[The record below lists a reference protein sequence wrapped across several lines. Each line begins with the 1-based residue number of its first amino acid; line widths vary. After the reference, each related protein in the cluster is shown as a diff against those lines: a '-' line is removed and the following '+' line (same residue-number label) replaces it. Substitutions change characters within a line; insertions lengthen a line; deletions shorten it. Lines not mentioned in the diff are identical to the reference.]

1 MKRSLLIIA
10 WLIAAALLQGP
21 PATAQTAPTS
31 ALARRPQLWAI
42 IVGVGSPLDPK
53 VRAQSRREAVQ
64 QAFNVLR
71 WFSGTA
77 GWDRSHLLLLTD
89 FGGNDDPGLPQSPSP
104 NITPS
109 KKNLDWAFQTWLASK
124 AQPGDVIVFYFAGQS
139 RALVAGDPS
148 VSPDYYLLP
157 SDVLSVNLPVRG
169 WALDRALDGY
179 ARQGKFQVVC
189 WLGTALQV
197 QQAAGG
203 GNARPADP
211 ARLNRD
217 WLRRLARWPAV
228 TVWLASDRPPLNPA
242 SDPAAPFT
250 KALLEGLGIK
260 DRKQNLA
267 ACLRTL
273 HRDSKLE
280 LGGFQ
285 SIGGVPPGLTLW
297 ADQFGVPV
305 KQPQPEMVLQV
316 GHADRIHDIVS
327 TPDSRM
333 LMTASQDSTVRVWSP
348 SQKALL
354 RVLTG
359 HAVGVTAL
367 GLSSNGKWLVSGGG
381 RGEILI
387 HDLTQDFAR
396 RSVARQP
403 YEEGSRVEQIAM
415 LPDGTHFVTIDSKG
429 YGFLWDLGKPSLT
442 LERWIQDAACRR
454 VASGGSGG
462 KGIVAALC
470 GEGTV
475 RLFDSSG
482 AGGVAIP
489 VPGGRPSAIAVS
501 IDGRLLGVGCDNGL
515 VVVRDIITGQ
525 QIDQKVGEGSIEHLA
540 FSPQELL
547 AVGHEKGVRLIEV
560 KAGPTL
566 GRASDLLGDGGT
578 EKLTFSPD
586 GRMLAACTRDGGAL
600 QVWRID
606 GVAQQQS
613 IVKEPQAGVL
623 SLAFSS
629 DSRNLITGTK
639 LGSVK
644 TWPLEDRGEAPS
656 WTIPANRG
664 KVQHVSTSPG
674 RRFLLVINELHQA
687 HIWDL
692 AQRSC
697 RRLAGTWSSG
707 DFQSDDVLVLAD
719 RPGADQPGRLV
730 RIDRRTMALDGA
742 FFALSSGEFKVPS
755 DTRFDVVT
763 LSPDGTKIAASA
775 GRSQVPLVCV
785 WETVSGRLTH
795 WITDAVLD
803 HPAFSLSFSSDAR
816 GLATAGD
823 STQAE
828 LWDLSNRPG
837 ALEAPVVT
845 FQDATSRDITCV
857 QMRPGPHRQMVSG
870 HSDGRLLLWSW
881 GDGKTRQQ
889 APTQILAERY
899 FNGAVHAV
907 TFTPEGRFLAAVG
920 DGTMIWLAEMEPRVR
935 QIRDLGTPPHHF
947 EQINALAVWPGS
959 LGPLRLALSG
969 VLAPGLPAIAEPPR
983 PPILISGS
991 DDTTIRFWDLD
1002 KHALLGTFC
1011 AASTAAESG
1020 EPAGAGPA
1028 RELDWVLYTP
1038 DGHFDASEA
1047 GRELVRFRQGDHGHS
1062 LEQFDGTKLYAFEL
1076 TDHLRSGRPL
1086 EPARL
1091 DAPPPVAIDAPL
1103 REDLALPETKLTIL
1117 LGAADFKD
1125 VRLYHNGVPIPS
1137 GLEDAS
1143 PPLPDRFDVRVRLLP
1158 GLNRFYAMAS
1168 REGAF
1173 DSRSQELEIPYEG
1186 SIEPGRLHVIALGVG
1201 NYEREKL
1208 SFAKRDAE
1216 RLSEVLHV
1224 RGLAAGKERGKS
1236 VLLTDDLVNARS
1248 VAKAFTEIG
1257 REVRGHPQDTVVLFL
1272 AGHTGV
1278 FDNER
1283 FCLLL
1288 PKYPFPAEAPL
1299 LVAARNANPPVAPG
1313 AKITPDDLLP
1323 YSTLA
1328 VNLMRL
1334 DALNRLVIV
1343 DACQA
1348 EAILSDPQ
1356 VEAIR
1361 KWMEIGSR
1369 KARTSYLMAARRGE
1383 PALEVEPLGHGLF
1396 TYTLLRGMREIRP
1409 RDEPEE
1415 IASLKLRP
1423 DADYNADGLITTA
1436 ELDAYVKEALP
1447 PIADLFPLL
1456 IVKRRATG
1464 NAQTAPQPAA
1474 ADRLDQSL
1482 RLQTA
1487 RTSFPLIR
1495 LSRSPTARP

>member
-1 MKRSLLIIA
+1 MKRGSLIIG
-10 WLIAAALLQGP
+10 WLVGAVLLQV
-21 PATAQTAPTS
+21 PATAQTPRTS
-31 ALARRPQLWAI
+31 SPVRRPQIWAI
-42 IVGVGSPLDPK
+42 IVGVGNPLDPK
-53 VRAQSRREAVQ
+53 IRAQSSRETVQ
-64 QAFNVLR
+64 QASDVLR
-71 WFSGTA
+71 WFTGVA
-77 GWDRSHLLLLTD
+77 GWDRRNLLLLTD
-89 FGGNDDPGLPQSPSP
+89 FGGNANPGLPQSPAP

-109 KKNLDWAFQTWLASK
+109 KQNLDWAFREWLAPR
-124 AQPGDVIVFYFAGQS
+124 AQPGDIIIFYFAGQA
-139 RALVAGDPS
+139 RAVVPAGAPVFPEYFLVPT
-148 VSPDYYLLP
+148 
-157 SDVLSVNLPVRG
+157 DVLADNLSVRG
-169 WALDRALDGY
+169 WSLDRALDRY
-179 ARQGKFQVVC
+179 AKQGKFQIVC
-189 WLGTALQV
+189 WLGTTLQV
-197 QQAAGG
+197 HQAAIGG
-203 GNARPADP
+203 IAGPADL
-211 ARLNRD
+211 ARLSRD
-217 WLRRLARWPAV
+217 WLLRLARWPGV
-228 TVWLASDRPPLNPA
+228 TVWLASDRPPPTPA
-242 SDPAAPFT
+242 ADPAIPFT
-250 KALLEGLGIK
+250 KALLQGLGNK
-260 DRKQNLA
+260 DREQNLA
-267 ACLRTL
+267 ACLQTL
-273 HRDSKLE
+273 HRDSKLK

-285 SIGGVPPGLTLW
+285 SVGGVPPGLTLW
-297 ADQFGVPV
+297 ADQLGVPV
-305 KQPQPEMVLQV
+305 KQSQPEMVVQV

-327 TPDSRM
+327 TSDSRM

-348 SQKALL
+348 GQKALL
-354 RVLTG
+354 RVLNG

-367 GLSSNGKWLVSGGG
+367 GLSSNGQWLVSGGG

-387 HDLTQDFAR
+387 HDLTQDFTR

-403 YEEGSRVEQIAM
+403 YDEGSRVEQIAM

-429 YGFLWDLGKPSLT
+429 FGFLWDLGKPSLT
-442 LERWIQDAACRR
+442 LERWIQDSACRK

-470 GEGTV
+470 GDGTV

-489 VPGGRPSAIAVS
+489 VPGGHPSAITVS
-501 IDGRLLGVGCDNGL
+501 WDGRLLGVGCENGL
-515 VVVRDIITGQ
+515 VVVRDIIAGR
-525 QIDQKVGEGSIEHLA
+525 QIDQKLGEGSIDHLA
-540 FSPQELL
+540 FSHQDLL
-547 AVGHEKGVRLIEV
+547 AVGDEKGVRLIEV

-566 GRASDLLGDGGT
+566 GRASDLLREGGA

-586 GRMLAACTRDGGAL
+586 GRLLAACTRDGGTL
-600 QVWRID
+600 HVWRID
-606 GVAQQQS
+606 SVAQQQS
-613 IVKEPQAGVL
+613 IVQEPPAGVV
-623 SLAFSS
+623 SLAFSC
-629 DSRNLITGTK
+629 DGRNLITGTK

-644 TWPLEDRGEAPS
+644 TWPLEDRGAAPS

-687 HIWDL
+687 YLWDL

-707 DFQSDDVLVLAD
+707 AFQSDDVLVLAD

-742 FFALSSGEFKVPS
+742 FFARSSGEFKVPS
-755 DTRFDVVT
+755 DTRFNVVT

-775 GRSQVPLVCV
+775 GGSQIPLVCV
-785 WETVSGRLTH
+785 WETATGLLTH
-795 WITDAVLD
+795 WITDAVLN
-803 HPAFSLSFSSDAR
+803 HPAFSLSFSSDGRELVA
-816 GLATAGD
+816 AGD

-828 LWDLSNRPG
+828 LWDLSRHRG
-837 ALEAPVVT
+837 AIEAPAVT
-845 FQDATSRDITCV
+845 FQDATSRDITYV
-857 QMRPGPHRQMVSG
+857 QIRPGRHRQMVSG

-889 APTQILAERY
+889 APSQILAERY

-907 TFTPEGRFLAAVG
+907 TFTPEGRYLAAVG

-959 LGPLRLALSG
+959 LGPLRRALFG
-969 VLAPGLPAIAEPPR
+969 VLTPGLPVIAESPR
-983 PPILISGS
+983 PTMLISGS

-1020 EPAGAGPA
+1020 EPAGTNAV

-1047 GRELVRFRQGDHGHS
+1047 GRELVRFRHGDHGHA
-1062 LEQFDGTKLYAFEL
+1062 LEQFDGTKLYSFEL
-1076 TDHLRSGRPL
+1076 TDHLSAGMPV

-1091 DAPPPVAIDAPL
+1091 DPPPPVAIDPPL
-1103 REDLALPETKLTIL
+1103 RDDPTQSETKLTVL

-1137 GLEDAS
+1137 GHEDS
-1143 PPLPDRFDVRVRLLP
+1143 PLPLPDRFEVPVRLLP

-1173 DSRSQELEIPYEG
+1173 DSRSQEVEIPYEG
-1186 SIEPGRLHVIALGVG
+1186 TVEPGRLHVIALGVG

-1208 SFAKRDAE
+1208 SFAKSDAE
-1216 RLSEVLHV
+1216 RLSEVLHL

-1236 VLLTDDLVNARS
+1236 VLLTDDLINARS
-1248 VAKAFTEIG
+1248 VAKAFTAVG
-1257 REVRGHPQDTVVLFL
+1257 REVKGRPQDTVVLFL

-1288 PKYPFPAEAPL
+1288 PKYPFPKEAPIM
-1299 LVAARNANPPVAPG
+1299 VAARNANPPVAPG
-1313 AKITPDDLLP
+1313 AKISPDDLLP
-1323 YSTLA
+1323 YTMLA

-1369 KARTSYLMAARRGE
+1369 RARTSYLMAARRGE
-1383 PALEVEPLGHGLF
+1383 PALEVEPLRHGLF
-1396 TYTLLRGMREIRP
+1396 TFTLLRGMREIGP
-1409 RDEPEE
+1409 REEPAE
-1415 IASLKLRP
+1415 IAGLKLRA
-1423 DADYNADGLITTA
+1423 DADYNGDGLITTA
-1436 ELDAYVKEALP
+1436 ELDAYVKESLP
-1447 PIADLFPLL
+1447 PIANLFPQLM
-1456 IVKRRATG
+1456 VKQRAL
-1464 NAQTAPQPAA
+1464 NAPAAPQPAQA
-1474 ADRLDQSL
+1474 ARLDQSL

-1495 LSRSPTARP
+1495 LSLGTAAGP